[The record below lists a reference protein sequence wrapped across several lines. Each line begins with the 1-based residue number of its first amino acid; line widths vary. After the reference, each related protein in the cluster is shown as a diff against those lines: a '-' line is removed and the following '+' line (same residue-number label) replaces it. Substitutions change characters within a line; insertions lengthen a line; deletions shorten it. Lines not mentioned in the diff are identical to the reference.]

1 MSIKSLLKRQIEVD
15 LESFLVHGGVITVC
29 PTKKP
34 RKAEITFNLDKALF
48 NRPER
53 RGDSRRRS
61 YVATIE
67 RTV

>member
-1 MSIKSLLKRQIEVD
+1 MTKQELMRQNEIA
-15 LESFLVHGGVITVC
+15 LEAFMLHGGVITVC
-29 PTKKP
+29 KPAKP
-34 RKAEITFNLDKALF
+34 RKCEITFNLDKALF

-61 YVATIE
+61 YVSTIE